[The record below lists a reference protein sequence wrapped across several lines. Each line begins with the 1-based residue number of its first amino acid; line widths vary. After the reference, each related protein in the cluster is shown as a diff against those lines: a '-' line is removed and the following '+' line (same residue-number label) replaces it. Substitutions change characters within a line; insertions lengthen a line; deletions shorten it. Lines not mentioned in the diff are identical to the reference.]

1 MQNLFVKAV
10 FFVAKNKKV
19 VRYRKPFHLNIGFIT
34 FGIIFIYMTF
44 YVYSYLT
51 STHTSVYEVVQGTIA
66 INNSYTGLALRSEEI
81 FPTDRAGSINYYVKD
96 ASKVGVGDLVYSVD
110 TDGYIAKQIN
120 QASQDASSLTGEDL
134 AAIQSKI
141 SAYGNSYSW
150 KTFYDIY
157 TFKSDLNSQISEAL
171 SMSALDSISDAVTLA
186 ESNATF
192 HKGTSA
198 GDGVVVYYTDG
209 YEGVTT
215 ENFTADMF
223 DESKYTKVN
232 LKDRPSVESGDAAY
246 KIITSENWNLVIPI
260 TDETKRLLRDS
271 TTVRVKF
278 KKDDS
283 TLRIPF
289 ETVEKEGNTYM
300 ILSLHN
306 SMIRFATD
314 RFVELELLFDEETG
328 LKIPNSA
335 IAAKDFFTLPM
346 EYFQKGD
353 NSDREGV
360 VVRYTD
366 KNGEVTEQFVVPEIY
381 FATEYEY
388 YVDGEDISDGNIILK
403 PNSSDTYTVHE
414 TSKLNGIYSI
424 NKGYAVFKQIDII
437 YQNNE
442 YAIIRSDTDY
452 GISLYDHIAL
462 DGSTVTENALIND

>member
-1 MQNLFVKAV
+1 M
-10 FFVAKNKKV
+10 AKSKKV

-34 FGIIFIYMTF
+34 FGIIFIYMMF
-44 YVYSYLT
+44 YVYSYFT

-66 INNSYTGLALRSEEI
+66 INNSYTGLALRKEEV

-96 ASKVGVGDLVYSVD
+96 ASKVGAGDLVYSVD

-120 QASQDASSLTGEDL
+120 QASQDASKLSQEDL
-134 AAIQSKI
+134 ADIQNHI
-141 SAYGNSYSW
+141 SEFGKSYSW

-157 TFKSDLNSQISEAL
+157 TFKSDLNSRISEAL
-171 SMSALDSISDAVTLA
+171 SIEALDSISDAVTMA

-192 HKGTSA
+192 HKGTA
-198 GDGVVVYYTDG
+198 ARDGVVVYYTDG
-209 YEGVTT
+209 YEGVTP
-215 ENFTADMF
+215 ENFTEEMF
-223 DESKYTKVN
+223 DESRYAKIN
-232 LKDRPSVESGDAAY
+232 LKDRPTVESGDNAY
-246 KIITSENWNLVIPI
+246 KIITSEKWNLIIPI
-260 TDETKRLLRDS
+260 TLDTKRLLRDS
-271 TTVRVKF
+271 TTVRVKL
-278 KKDDS
+278 KKDNS
-283 TLRIPF
+283 ILRIPF
-289 ETVEKEGNTYM
+289 ETVEKGDTTYM

-306 SMIRFATD
+306 SMVRFATE

-328 LKIPNSA
+328 LKIPNSS

-360 VVRYTD
+360 VRRRTD
-366 KNGEVTEQFVVPEIY
+366 KNGVSTEEFVVPEIY

-388 YVDGEDISDGNIILK
+388 YVDGENIAEGDVIIK
-403 PNSSDTYTVHE
+403 PNSSETYTVKD
-414 TSKLNGIYSI
+414 TAKLEGIYNI

-442 YAIIRSDTDY
+442 YSIIRSDTDY

-462 DGSTVTENALIND
+462 DGNAVTENALIND

>member
-1 MQNLFVKAV
+1 M
-10 FFVAKNKKV
+10 AKSRKV

-34 FGIIFIYMTF
+34 FGIIFVYIAF
-44 YVYSYLT
+44 YVYSYFT

-96 ASKVGVGDLVYSVD
+96 ASKVGAGNLVYSVD

-120 QASQDASSLTGEDL
+120 QAGQDATTLSQEDL
-134 AAIQSKI
+134 TDIQNRI
-141 SAYGNSYSW
+141 SEYEKSYSL

-157 TFKSDLNSQISEAL
+157 TFKNDLNSRISEAL
-171 SMSALDSISDAVTLA
+171 SIEALDSISDEVTMA

-192 HKGTSA
+192 HKGTA
-198 GDGVVVYYTDG
+198 TRDGVVVYYTDG

-215 ENFTADMF
+215 ENFTEEMF
-223 DESKYTKVN
+223 EESGYQKVN

-246 KIITSENWNLVIPI
+246 KMITSEKWNLVIPI
-260 TDETKRLLRDS
+260 TNDTKHLLRDS
-271 TTVRVKF
+271 STVRVKF
-278 KKDDS
+278 KKDS
-283 TLRIPF
+283 SILRIPF
-289 ETVEKEGNTYM
+289 ELVEKGDKFYI

-306 SMIRFATD
+306 SMVRFATD
-314 RFVELELLFDEETG
+314 RFVELELLFEEETG
-328 LKIPNSA
+328 LKIPNSS

-346 EYFQKGD
+346 EYFQKGG
-353 NSDREGV
+353 NSGREGV
-360 VVRYTD
+360 MRRRTD
-366 KNGEVTEQFVVPEIY
+366 KNGNSVEEFVVPEIY

-388 YVDGEDISDGNIILK
+388 YVDGENFAEGDVILK
-403 PNSSDTYTVHE
+403 PNSSETYTVRD
-414 TSKLNGIYSI
+414 TAKLEGIYSI

-442 YAIIRSDTDY
+442 YSIIRSGTDY

-462 DGSTVTENALIND
+462 DGSAVTENALIND

>member
-1 MQNLFVKAV
+1 M
-10 FFVAKNKKV
+10 AKSKKV

-34 FGIIFIYMTF
+34 FGIIFIYMMF
-44 YVYSYLT
+44 YVYSYFT

-66 INNSYTGLALRSEEI
+66 INNSYTGLALRKEEV

-96 ASKVGVGDLVYSVD
+96 ASKVGAGDLVYSVD

-120 QASQDASSLTGEDL
+120 QASQDASKLSQEDL
-134 AAIQSKI
+134 ADIQNHI
-141 SAYGNSYSW
+141 SEFGKSYSW

-157 TFKSDLNSQISEAL
+157 TFKSDLNSRISEAL
-171 SMSALDSISDAVTLA
+171 SIEALDSISDAVTMA

-192 HKGTSA
+192 HKGTA
-198 GDGVVVYYTDG
+198 ARDGVVVYYTDG
-209 YEGVTT
+209 YEGVTP
-215 ENFTADMF
+215 ENFTEEMF
-223 DESKYTKVN
+223 DESRYAKIN
-232 LKDRPSVESGDAAY
+232 LKDRPTVESGDNAY
-246 KIITSENWNLVIPI
+246 KIITSEKWNLIIPI
-260 TDETKRLLRDS
+260 TLDTKRLLRDS

-278 KKDDS
+278 KKDNS
-283 TLRIPF
+283 ILRIPF
-289 ETVEKEGNTYM
+289 ETVEKGDTTYM

-306 SMIRFATD
+306 SMVRFATE

-328 LKIPNSA
+328 LKIP

-360 VVRYTD
+360 VRRRTD
-366 KNGEVTEQFVVPEIY
+366 KNGVSTEEFVVPEIY

-388 YVDGEDISDGNIILK
+388 YVDGENIAEGDVIIK
-403 PNSSDTYTVHE
+403 PNSSETYTVKD
-414 TSKLNGIYSI
+414 TAKLEGIYNI

-442 YAIIRSDTDY
+442 YSIIRSDTDY

-462 DGSTVTENALIND
+462 DGNAVTENALIND

>member
-1 MQNLFVKAV
+1 M
-10 FFVAKNKKV
+10 AKSKKV

-34 FGIIFIYMTF
+34 FGIIFIYMMF
-44 YVYSYLT
+44 YVYSYFT

-66 INNSYTGLALRSEEI
+66 INNSYTGLALRKEEV

-96 ASKVGVGDLVYSVD
+96 ASKVGAGDLVYSVD

-120 QASQDASSLTGEDL
+120 QASQDASKLSQEDL
-134 AAIQSKI
+134 ADIQ
-141 SAYGNSYSW
+141 NH
-150 KTFYDIY
+150 
-157 TFKSDLNSQISEAL
+157 ISEFAL
-171 SMSALDSISDAVTLA
+171 SIEALDSISDAVTMA

-192 HKGTSA
+192 HKGTA
-198 GDGVVVYYTDG
+198 ARDGVVVYYTDG
-209 YEGVTT
+209 YEGVTP
-215 ENFTADMF
+215 ENFTEEMF
-223 DESKYTKVN
+223 DESRYAKIN
-232 LKDRPSVESGDAAY
+232 LKDRPTVESGDNAY
-246 KIITSENWNLVIPI
+246 KIITSEKWNLIIPI
-260 TDETKRLLRDS
+260 TLDTKRLLRDS

-278 KKDDS
+278 KKDNS
-283 TLRIPF
+283 ILRIPF
-289 ETVEKEGNTYM
+289 ETVEKGDTTYM

-306 SMIRFATD
+306 SMVRFATE

-328 LKIPNSA
+328 LKIPNSS

-360 VVRYTD
+360 VRRRTD
-366 KNGEVTEQFVVPEIY
+366 KNGVSTEEFVVPEIY

-388 YVDGEDISDGNIILK
+388 YVDGENIAEGDVIIK
-403 PNSSDTYTVHE
+403 PNSSETYTVKD
-414 TSKLNGIYSI
+414 TAKLEGIYNI

-442 YAIIRSDTDY
+442 YSIIRSDTDY

-462 DGSTVTENALIND
+462 DGNAVTENALIND

>member
-1 MQNLFVKAV
+1 M
-10 FFVAKNKKV
+10 AKNKKV

-34 FGIIFIYMTF
+34 FGIIFIYMMF

-66 INNSYTGLALRSEEI
+66 INNSYTGLALRTEEV
-81 FPTDRAGSINYYVKD
+81 FSTDQAGSINYYVKD
-96 ASKVGVGDLVYSVD
+96 ASKVGVGNLVYSVD

-120 QASQDASSLTGEDL
+120 QASQDASALSVEDL
-134 AAIQSKI
+134 AAIQNKI
-141 SAYGNSYSW
+141 SEYSKSYSW
-150 KTFYDIY
+150 KTFYDVY
-157 TFKSDLNSQISEAL
+157 TFKSDLNSQVTEAL
-171 SMSALDSISDAVTLA
+171 SMTALDSISDAVTLA

-192 HKGTSA
+192 HKGTSSR
-198 GDGVVVYYTDG
+198 DGIVVYYTDG
-209 YEGVTT
+209 YENVTT

-223 DESKYTKVN
+223 DKSKYTKVN
-232 LKDRPSVESGDAAY
+232 LKDRLTVESGDTAY

-260 TDETKRLLRDS
+260 TDDTKRLLRDS
-271 TTVRVKF
+271 ATVRIKF
-278 KKDDS
+278 KKDGS
-283 TLRIPF
+283 ILRIPF
-289 ETVEKEGNTYM
+289 ETVEKEGSTYM

-306 SMIRFATD
+306 SMVRFATD

-328 LKIPNSA
+328 LKIPNSS
-335 IAAKDFFTLPM
+335 ISAKDFFTLPM

-353 NSDREGV
+353 NSNREGV
-360 VVRYTD
+360 IVRHTD

-388 YVDGEDISDGNIILK
+388 YVDGEDIADGDVILK
-403 PNSSDTYTVHE
+403 PNSSDTYRVGT
-414 TSKLNGIYSI
+414 TAKLNGIYSI

-462 DGSTVTENALIND
+462 DGSTVTENALINE

>member
-1 MQNLFVKAV
+1 M
-10 FFVAKNKKV
+10 AKSKKV

-34 FGIIFIYMTF
+34 FGIIFIYMMF
-44 YVYSYLT
+44 YVYSYFT

-66 INNSYTGLALRSEEI
+66 INNSYTGLALRKEEV
-81 FPTDRAGSINYYVKD
+81 FPTDRAGSNNYYVKD
-96 ASKVGVGDLVYSVD
+96 ASKVGAGDLVYSVD

-120 QASQDASSLTGEDL
+120 QASQDASKLSQEDL
-134 AAIQSKI
+134 ADIQNHI
-141 SAYGNSYSW
+141 SEFGKSYSW

-157 TFKSDLNSQISEAL
+157 TFKSDLNSRISEAL
-171 SMSALDSISDAVTLA
+171 SIEALDSISDAVTMA

-192 HKGTSA
+192 HKGTA
-198 GDGVVVYYTDG
+198 ARDGVVVYYTDG
-209 YEGVTT
+209 YEGVTP
-215 ENFTADMF
+215 ENFTEEMF
-223 DESKYTKVN
+223 DESRYAKIN
-232 LKDRPSVESGDAAY
+232 LKDRPTVESGDNAY
-246 KIITSENWNLVIPI
+246 KIITSEKWNLIIPI
-260 TDETKRLLRDS
+260 TLDTKRLLRDS

-278 KKDDS
+278 KKDNS
-283 TLRIPF
+283 ILRIPF
-289 ETVEKEGNTYM
+289 ETVEKGDTTYM

-306 SMIRFATD
+306 SMVRFATE

-328 LKIPNSA
+328 LKIPNSS

-360 VVRYTD
+360 VRRRTD
-366 KNGEVTEQFVVPEIY
+366 KNGVSTEEFVVPEIY

-388 YVDGEDISDGNIILK
+388 YVDGENIAEGDVIIK
-403 PNSSDTYTVHE
+403 PNSSETYTVKD
-414 TSKLNGIYSI
+414 TAKLEGIYNI

-442 YAIIRSDTDY
+442 YSIIRSDTDY

-462 DGSTVTENALIND
+462 DGNAVTENALIND

>member
-1 MQNLFVKAV
+1 M
-10 FFVAKNKKV
+10 AKNKKV
-19 VRYRKPFHLNIGFIT
+19 VRYRRPFHLNIGFIT

-44 YVYSYLT
+44 YVYSYMT

-66 INNSYTGLALRSEEI
+66 INNSYTGLALRTEEV

-96 ASKVGVGDLVYSVD
+96 ASKVGAGDLVYSVD
-110 TDGYIAKQIN
+110 ADGYIAKQIN
-120 QASQDASSLTGEDL
+120 QASQDASTLSGEDL
-134 AAIQSKI
+134 TAIQNKI
-141 SAYGNSYSW
+141 SSYGKSYSW
-150 KTFYDIY
+150 KTFYEIY

-171 SMSALDSISDAVTLA
+171 SMNALDSISDAVTLA

-198 GDGVVVYYTDG
+198 RDGIVVYYTDG
-209 YEGVTT
+209 YEGITT
-215 ENFTADMF
+215 ENFAADMF
-223 DESKYTKVN
+223 DESKYVKVN
-232 LKDRPSVESGDAAY
+232 LKDRPSVESGEAAY
-246 KIITSENWNLVIPI
+246 KIITNENWDLVIPI
-260 TDETKRLLRDS
+260 TNDTKRLLRDS

-278 KKDDS
+278 KKDGS

-289 ETVEKEGNTYM
+289 ETVEKEGIIYM

-328 LKIPNSA
+328 LKIPNSS

-346 EYFQKGD
+346 EYFQRGD
-353 NSDREGV
+353 NSNREGV
-360 VVRYTD
+360 MVRRTD

-388 YVDGEDISDGNIILK
+388 YVDGEDISDGDVILK

-414 TSKLNGIYSI
+414 TAKLNGIYSI

-462 DGSTVTENALIND
+462 DGSTVTENALINE

>member
-1 MQNLFVKAV
+1 M
-10 FFVAKNKKV
+10 
-19 VRYRKPFHLNIGFIT
+19 
-34 FGIIFIYMTF
+34 
-44 YVYSYLT
+44 
-51 STHTSVYEVVQGTIA
+51 
-66 INNSYTGLALRSEEI
+66 
-81 FPTDRAGSINYYVKD
+81 
-96 ASKVGVGDLVYSVD
+96 
-110 TDGYIAKQIN
+110 
-120 QASQDASSLTGEDL
+120 
-134 AAIQSKI
+134 
-141 SAYGNSYSW
+141 
-150 KTFYDIY
+150 
-157 TFKSDLNSQISEAL
+157 
-171 SMSALDSISDAVTLA
+171 
-186 ESNATF
+186 
-192 HKGTSA
+192 
-198 GDGVVVYYTDG
+198 
-209 YEGVTT
+209 
-215 ENFTADMF
+215 
-223 DESKYTKVN
+223 
-232 LKDRPSVESGDAAY
+232 
-246 KIITSENWNLVIPI
+246 
-260 TDETKRLLRDS
+260 
-271 TTVRVKF
+271 RVKF

-388 YVDGEDISDGNIILK
+388 YVDGEDISDGNVILK